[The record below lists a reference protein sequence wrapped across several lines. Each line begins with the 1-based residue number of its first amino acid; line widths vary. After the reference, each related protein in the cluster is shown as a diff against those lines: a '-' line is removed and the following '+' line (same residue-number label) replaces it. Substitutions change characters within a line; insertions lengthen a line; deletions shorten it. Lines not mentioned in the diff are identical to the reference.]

1 MRKPMPLL
9 VFAALGLLHL
19 GAVRPAAAQ
28 GEGRRYVDL
37 VFDRVQRTNDLVYGT
52 AVDKPTGR
60 RVDLKLDLYEPAG
73 DTAEARPVFVF
84 LFGGGFVAGNKEQ
97 EPRAYC
103 ELMARRGYVAAAI
116 SYRINQGNIAT
127 DGIPAAVSD
136 TRQALR
142 WLNAQAAAR
151 RLDSSRLVLGGS
163 SAGAISSLFAA
174 YTEMEKTTA
183 DSDTKVAL
191 VMDLWGGLYT
201 QVNEMAAGE
210 PPLIIIH
217 GTADTVVPYAEAER
231 LRARAQAVGIPHAFH
246 PLEGKGHAPYMPAE
260 LMVLVADFAY
270 GQLWPGGVET
280 PAPTAPPPPAP
291 TATAEPPT
299 ALPQPSATPRPSASP
314 EPTETTQPPTTRPPT
329 ATPEGAGAARIYLP
343 SLVSGLP

>member
-1 MRKPMPLL
+1 MRIQRPTLFAGPL
-9 VFAALGLLHL
+9 AAFVLLFSN
-19 GAVRPAAAQ
+19 ASTPAAAQ
-28 GEGRRYVDL
+28 NGGRRYVDL
-37 VFDRVQRTNDLVYGT
+37 VFDRVQRSNDLVYGT

-73 DTAEARPVFVF
+73 DTAAARPVFVF

-103 ELMARRGYVAAAI
+103 ELMAKRGYVAAAI

-127 DGIPAAVSD
+127 EGIPAAVSD

-142 WLNAQAAAR
+142 WLTAQAGAR
-151 RLDSSRLVLGGS
+151 RLDPGRIVVGGS

-174 YTEMEKTTA
+174 YTELEKTVA
-183 DSDTKVAL
+183 DSDTQVAL

-201 QVNEMAAGE
+201 QVNDMTAGE

-217 GTADTVVPYAEAER
+217 GTADTVVPYAEAEK

-246 PLEGKGHAPYMPAE
+246 PLAGKGHAPYMPAE
-260 LMVLVADFAY
+260 LMVLVADFAF
-270 GQLWPGGVET
+270 GQLWPGGVAT
-280 PAPTAPPPPAP
+280 PAPTAPPTEPP

-299 ALPQPSATPRPSASP
+299 ATPSP
-314 EPTETTQPPTTRPPT
+314 EPTSPPLPSATASTEPPPT
-329 ATPEGAGAARIYLP
+329 AAPTQTTAGGGGRVFLP
-343 SLVSGLP
+343 SLFDGLP

>member
-1 MRKPMPLL
+1 MRMQRPAFLAGPL
-9 VFAALGLLHL
+9 AAFSLLL
-19 GAVRPAAAQ
+19 LSASTPAAAQ
-28 GEGRRYVDL
+28 SGGTRYVDL
-37 VFDRVQRTNDLVYGT
+37 VFDRVQRSNDLVYGT

-73 DTAEARPVFVF
+73 DTAAARPVFVF

-174 YTEMEKTTA
+174 YTELEKSAA
-183 DSDTKVAL
+183 DAPVTISL

-201 QVNEMAAGE
+201 QVSEMAAGE

-217 GTADTVVPYAEAER
+217 GTADTVVPYAEAEK
-231 LRARAQAVGIPHAFH
+231 LRDRAQAVGIPHAFH
-246 PLEGKGHAPYMPAE
+246 PLAGKGHAPYMPAE

-270 GQLWPGGVET
+270 GQLWPGGVAT
-280 PAPTAPPPPAP
+280 PAPTAPPTTVP

-299 ALPQPSATPRPSASP
+299 VQPQPTATA
-314 EPTETTQPPTTRPPT
+314 EPPTSLPPT
-329 ATPEGAGAARIYLP
+329 VTPEGAGGSRIYLP
-343 SLVSGLP
+343 RVVAEPGR